1 MDVMGTVRLSM
12 GQIDY
17 TDTGGPGRVVL
28 LCHGL
33 LMDESVWDDVV
44 ALSPGLRVVRP
55 TLPFGA
61 HRRALHADA
70 DLSFAGQIALLTE
83 FMRELD
89 LSNAVLVVS
98 DLGYPLLCAARNQ
111 ERLSGLVVLPCEAFD
126 NIPPGLPGHA
136 LALAGRV
143 PGGLWLAAQ
152 AIRLPGVARFPM
164 TFGRMSRR
172 PIPRRLLQRWT
183 EPVVSSQEV
192 RRDLLKYTLA
202 DDYALLADGMAEL
215 RQFQAAALV
224 VWSRKDR
231 LMPPEHAQRL
241 ADLIP
246 TAQLAMLDCG
256 GTLLQLDA
264 PDVIADLITRFV
276 AQLDTTPT

>member
-1 MDVMGTVRLSM
+1 MDVMRTVRLSM

-33 LMDESVWDDVV
+33 LMDGSVWDDVV

-98 DLGYPLLCAARNQ
+98 DLGFPLLCAARNQ
-111 ERLSGLVVLPCEAFD
+111 ERLAGL
-126 NIPPGLPGHA
+126 
-136 LALAGRV
+136 
-143 PGGLWLAAQ
+143 
-152 AIRLPGVARFPM
+152 
-164 TFGRMSRR
+164 
-172 PIPRRLLQRWT
+172 
-183 EPVVSSQEV
+183 
-192 RRDLLKYTLA
+192 
-202 DDYALLADGMAEL
+202 
-215 RQFQAAALV
+215 
-224 VWSRKDR
+224 
-231 LMPPEHAQRL
+231 
-241 ADLIP
+241 
-246 TAQLAMLDCG
+246 
-256 GTLLQLDA
+256 
-264 PDVIADLITRFV
+264 
-276 AQLDTTPT
+276 